1 MRLINYL
8 PNNSLFNLFNN
19 IEKSFDYNFQDNFIK
34 PKALINELD
43 DSYIISL
50 EMPGVSKKDV
60 DITINNDVINIKSQR
75 KENDSKDFYLENQYS
90 RSFYVPDNANI
101 DKIKAKSLN
110 GILTINI
117 PKLKKIKK
125 NIKKIDIS

>member
-8 PNNSLFNLFNN
+8 PNNSLFNLLNN

-90 RSFYVPDNANI
+90 RSFYIPDNVNI

>member
-1 MRLINYL
+1 ME
-8 PNNSLFNLFNN
+8 P
-19 IEKSFDYNFQDNFIK
+19 KK
-34 PKALINELD
+34 PKKKASVIKKKQVL
-43 DSYIISL
+43 S
-50 EMPGVSKKDV
+50 SKK

-90 RSFYVPDNANI
+90 RSFYVPDNVNI

>member
-8 PNNSLFNLFNN
+8 PNNSLFNLFDN
-19 IEKSFDYNFQDNFIK
+19 IEKSFDYNFQGNFIK

-43 DSYIISL
+43 DSYVISL

-90 RSFYVPDNANI
+90 RSFYIPDNVNI